1 MNNLVMTIKIE
12 APELSEAINRLSAAL
27 LEGKALSGLFAAHM
41 AKNQASAVPQTPG
54 PVPAITAAV
63 TPPVAPQPP
72 MTAPAVPVTPAAP
85 MAGQTS
91 AYPSNPAP
99 QTAAPGPVMPGS
111 VTPVAGVPATPIAPT
126 TPTPGYTVEQ
136 LSKAGA
142 ALTSIDPGK
151 RDQLIALLQQFG
163 VQAITQLAPEHYG
176 AFATALRGLGAAI

>member
-1 MNNLVMTIKIE
+1 M
-12 APELSEAINRLSAAL
+12 
-27 LEGKALSGLFAAHM
+27 
-41 AKNQASAVPQTPG
+41 
-54 PVPAITAAV
+54 
-63 TPPVAPQPP
+63 
-72 MTAPAVPVTPAAP
+72 
-85 MAGQTS
+85 
-91 AYPSNPAP
+91 
-99 QTAAPGPVMPGS
+99 PGPVMPGP
-111 VTPVAGVPATPIAPT
+111 VTPVAGVPAAPIAPT